1 MNTKVKSEN
10 APCEDT
16 KDRRRY
22 QRRREC
28 VPISIVP
35 AGTYEAR
42 IFITRDVSAGGIFL
56 YAKDSEQLPV
66 GTELMITP
74 LQPTA
79 GLTPSITIKGRVVR
93 VSPQGMGIE
102 FSEPALAHPD

>member
-1 MNTKVKSEN
+1 ME
-10 APCEDT
+10 E
-16 KDRRRY
+16 RRRC
-22 QRRREC
+22 QRRRENTPMS
-28 VPISIVP
+28 VMP
-35 AGTYEAR
+35 AGADEAR
-42 IFITRDVSAGGIFL
+42 IFIARDISAGGIFL

-93 VSPQGMGIE
+93 VSSQGMGIE
-102 FSEPALAHPD
+102 FIAPSLAPPD

>member
-1 MNTKVKSEN
+1 M
-10 APCEDT
+10 

-22 QRRREC
+22 PRRREF
-28 VPISIVP
+28 VPMSVMP
-35 AGTYEAR
+35 TGTGEAR
-42 IFITRDVSAGGIFL
+42 TLVTRDISAGGTFL
-56 YAKDSEQLPV
+56 YAKASEQLPV

-79 GLTPSITIKGRVVR
+79 GLMPSIKGRVVR

-102 FSEPALAHPD
+102 FSEPTVDRTT